1 MFLLCSRVNF
11 FKSNNCAKW
20 QEVELMTFFDKIK
33 RRMMKKIIKTGLGFR
48 CFWLVLR
55 FLTIKMI
62 KFINH
67 AKIH

>member
-1 MFLLCSRVNF
+1 
-11 FKSNNCAKW
+11 
-20 QEVELMTFFDKIK
+20 MTFFDKIK